1 MSFFKEFKA
10 DLSQAVNEM
19 MSEEEGILP
28 VTGEAGM
35 EGENMM
41 VDTIVED
48 EEEEAGPSVTPQA
61 AAVPVMQ
68 ERPAM
73 QDASAAQETPVMPD
87 IAKMLDKLD
96 MTPAASMDMAPAQE
110 VVMPAQTMDAAPAAS
125 PAVDMTADAVTDHI
139 VSEAPASEAVMM
151 NDVNMKN
158 IEEELSDMPVQEENT
173 METIMPEAVQP
184 AEEMMEN
191 QGADMMDALFSGSL
205 DSAVESAD
213 SEGEELYESA
223 LSGEEAATDENA
235 IITAG
240 MTISGDI
247 STRGSIEIIGSVLG
261 NIEARGK
268 ITITG
273 TVQGNSR
280 ANEVFADSAK
290 IMGEIRSE
298 GSVKIGQSSVIVGN
312 VVANSAVVAG
322 AVKGDID
329 VHGPVIIDT
338 SAVVMGNIKSKSVQI
353 NNGAVIEGFC
363 SQCYA
368 DVDPKTVFNFEEAI
382 KDLKKKKK

>member
-28 VTGEAGM
+28 VEGEAGIG
-35 EGENMM
+35 GESMM
-41 VDTIVED
+41 VDTIIED
-48 EEEEAGPSVTPQA
+48 EEEAGPSVTPQA
-61 AAVPVMQ
+61 AAAPVVQ
-68 ERPAM
+68 ERPLA
-73 QDASAAQETPVMPD
+73 QGASAVQETPVMPD
-87 IAKMLDKLD
+87 IAKMLDQLAD
-96 MTPAASMDMAPAQE
+96 MTPEAPMDTALAQE
-110 VVMPAQTMDAAPAAS
+110 DVMPVKTM
-125 PAVDMTADAVTDHI
+125 DAVTDHI
-139 VSEAPASEAVMM
+139 VSEAPLSEDVMM
-151 NDVNMKN
+151 NAVNMKN

-184 AEEMMEN
+184 AEGMMEN
-191 QGADMMDALFSGSL
+191 QGEDMMDALFSGSL
-205 DSAVESAD
+205 DAAVESAD

-223 LSGEEAATDENA
+223 LLGEEAATDENA
-235 IITAG
+235 IITEG

-273 TVQGNSR
+273 TVQGNSK

>member
-41 VDTIVED
+41 VDTITD
-48 EEEEAGPSVTPQA
+48 DEEEAGPSVTPQA
-61 AAVPVMQ
+61 AAAPVMQ
-68 ERPAM
+68 ERPLA
-73 QDASAAQETPVMPD
+73 QGASAVQETPVMPD
-87 IAKMLDKLD
+87 IAKMLDKLAD
-96 MTPAASMDMAPAQE
+96 MTPEAPMDTAPVQE
-110 VVMPAQTMDAAPAAS
+110 DVIPVKTMDAAPAAS
-125 PAVDMTADAVTDHI
+125 PVVDMVADAVTDHI
-139 VSEAPASEAVMM
+139 VSEAPLSEDVMM
-151 NDVNMKN
+151 NAVNMKN
-158 IEEELSDMPVQEENT
+158 IEEELSDMPVQGENT

-191 QGADMMDALFSGSL
+191 QGEDMMDALFSGSL

-223 LSGEEAATDENA
+223 LLGEEAATDENA
-235 IITAG
+235 IITEG

-273 TVQGNSR
+273 TVQGNSK

>member
-28 VTGEAGM
+28 VEGEAGIG
-35 EGENMM
+35 GESMM
-41 VDTIVED
+41 VDTIIED
-48 EEEEAGPSVTPQA
+48 EEEAGPSVTPQA
-61 AAVPVMQ
+61 AAAPVMQ
-68 ERPAM
+68 ERPLV
-73 QDASAAQETPVMPD
+73 QGASAAQETPVMPD
-87 IAKMLDKLD
+87 IAKMLDQLAD
-96 MTPAASMDMAPAQE
+96 MTPEAPMDTAPAQE
-110 VVMPAQTMDAAPAAS
+110 DVMPVKTM
-125 PAVDMTADAVTDHI
+125 DAVTDHI
-139 VSEAPASEAVMM
+139 VSEAPLSEDVMM
-151 NDVNMKN
+151 NAVNMKN

-173 METIMPEAVQP
+173 METIMPEAVLP

-205 DSAVESAD
+205 DAAVESAD

-223 LSGEEAATDENA
+223 LLGEEAATDENA
-235 IITAG
+235 IITEG

-273 TVQGNSR
+273 TVQGNSK